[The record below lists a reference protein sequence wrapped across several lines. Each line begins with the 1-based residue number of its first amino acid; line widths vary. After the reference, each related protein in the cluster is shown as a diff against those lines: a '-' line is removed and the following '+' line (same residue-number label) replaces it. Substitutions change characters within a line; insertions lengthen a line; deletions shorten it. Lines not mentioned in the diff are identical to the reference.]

1 MLSDRRIASPGRHLW
16 ALDCD
21 DLAGKV
27 NPPFT
32 RPSPHRHDPLLDSR
46 PRRATENG
54 HARDR
59 THSMEEYR
67 MRTTLRRGAPLVA
80 TALLALVGVDHA
92 QAQVAYT
99 ANTVTSVYYREF
111 LKDGRYFVFNNA
123 AAGRRL
129 REVRRDGRRHHADRH
144 RARTASPSSPTT
156 RRRSSCSCSSTTSP
170 RRCERPKPPT
180 LNIVWRDGK
189 TRMTIGSNFYLEM
202 SNRVQV
208 RYTHEFPD
216 DTDQARRHR
225 ERGRQQGQLPHP
237 PRQAEVRGLVLQA
250 LAASTRSRRTGR
262 ASRAR
267 TSPATSRTRTSTG
280 T

>member
-1 MLSDRRIASPGRHLW
+1 MW
-16 ALDCD
+16 APACD

-27 NPPFT
+27 NPAFT
-32 RPSPHRHDPLLDSR
+32 RPSLRRHDPLLDSR
-46 PRRATENG
+46 PRRATDNG
-54 HARDR
+54 HPRDR
-59 THSMEEYR
+59 TSFHGGISNANDTPAR
-67 MRTTLRRGAPLVA
+67 SPARRHCAPGPRRRGPRPGPGRLHREHRHQPLLQGVQEGRP
-80 TALLALVGVDHA
+80 LLRL
-92 QAQVAYT
+92 QQ
-99 ANTVTSVYYREF
+99 RRR
-111 LKDGRYFVFNNA
+111 GRGA
-123 AAGRRL
+123 SSSRARPASASRGS
-129 REVRRDGRRHHADRH
+129 AS
-144 RARTASPSSPTT
+144 ARTARPSSPTT
-156 RRRSSCSCSSTTSP
+156 RRRWSCSSSSTAC
-170 RRCERPKPPT
+170 REKVDRPKPPT

-216 DTDQARRHR
+216 DADQARRHR

-267 TSPATSRTRTSTG
+267 TSPTTSRTRTSTG